1 MHILAVIILRQH
13 RYCVYKVK
21 RKLKLL
27 ITCEKLCTFFALIV
41 VILLCKYFFFK
52 NVEKKSLLLGGFG
65 EGQSGYSK
73 HNFFFSPDIYS
84 CEFGYCVTLFH
95 LSVNVLFVS

>member
-1 MHILAVIILRQH
+1 MHILAVIMLRQH

-41 VILLCKYFFFK
+41 FILLCRYFFLE
-52 NVEKKSLLLGGFG
+52 NVERKKVYCLGGFG
-65 EGQSGYSK
+65 EGQSGYCK
-73 HNFFFSPDIYS
+73 HNFFFRLIYILVNLDI
-84 CEFGYCVTLFH
+84 
-95 LSVNVLFVS
+95 VSHFSICQ

>member
-1 MHILAVIILRQH
+1 MHILAVIMLRQH

-41 VILLCKYFFFK
+41 FILLCKYFFLE
-52 NVEKKSLLLGGFG
+52 NVERKKVYCWGVLERVSRVTV
-65 EGQSGYSK
+65 
-73 HNFFFSPDIYS
+73 NTTFFFRLIYILVNLDI
-84 CEFGYCVTLFH
+84 
-95 LSVNVLFVS
+95 VSHFSICQ